1 MIERAEAAIDEKT
14 AAEMERKMRDAT
26 FSLEDFLSQLRQL
39 RKMGN
44 LNQLIGMIPGVKPG
58 AAENLNVD
66 EKQLSRIEAIVLSMT
81 PEERLHPS
89 EVLNGSRRKRI
100 AAGSG
105 TTVEEVNK
113 LLKQFE
119 QMKKMMKQFSSPGKM
134 RGLMGGKMKL
144 PF

>member
-1 MIERAEAAIDEKT
+1 
-14 AAEMERKMRDAT
+14 MREAT
-26 FSLEDFLSQLRQL
+26 FSLEDFLVQLRQL

-44 LNQLIGMIPGVKPG
+44 LNQILGMLPGVKPG
-58 AAENLNVD
+58 AIDNLNLD

-81 PEERLHPS
+81 PEERLHPV
-89 EVLNGSRRKRI
+89 ETMNGSRRKRI

-105 TTVEEVNK
+105 TSVEEVNK

-134 RGLMGGKMKL
+134 KGLFGGRMKM